1 MQDMRSE
8 IREAFEREQARNPAP
23 SNLRDRI
30 ELRVVSRPR
39 RPARLQW
46 IAAAAAIL
54 IGALVVAGLSWSRL
68 AHNVGQARPTALPS
82 ASPVASPT
90 ATPFVEDYG
99 TPPEGVPLIYLQ
111 DPKNPAWYIGF
122 DWSGTPRGTV
132 KLAQAIDVQ
141 GSVTQA
147 PDGSGFAVAPAAKG
161 GFQVFLDR
169 LGQPTI
175 NQDATTRFQDQMW
188 ADDSSRLCT
197 LDYDSRGWRIGV
209 RSPGGAPVIH
219 AVALDASIAQSGNIA
234 ISFRSCSP
242 VRDRAVLVYNAYG
255 HPTDVYVVRLSD
267 GAVLLHQ
274 SHPAN
279 SLADITAS
287 SDGSLIAESS
297 NKSTGY
303 LLDGPAANTLV
314 RRVSDG
320 GVVATLDPGYGV
332 LAFSRDNSLALV
344 NTSPWASGVATHLA
358 LVRLS
363 DRAILWT
370 YDGGEEFAG
379 SLSRPDVPAF
389 AVLLEQPTAQ
399 VAHTTVDLV
408 IIAADG
414 AATTLPDRY
423 VRP

>member
-1 MQDMRSE
+1 MQDMRSD
-8 IREAFEREQARNPAP
+8 IRVAFEREQARNPVP
-23 SNLRDRI
+23 SNLPDRI
-30 ELRVVSRPR
+30 ELAVASQPR
-39 RPARLQW
+39 RRAGLQW

-54 IGALVVAGLSWSRL
+54 IAALVVAGLSWSRL
-68 AHNVGQARPTALPS
+68 AHNVGQARPK
-82 ASPVASPT
+82 ASPIASPT

-99 TPPEGVPLIYLQ
+99 TPPAGVPLIYLQ

-122 DWSGTPRGTV
+122 DWSGIPRGTV
-132 KLAQAIDVQ
+132 KLAQAIDAQ

-169 LGQPTI
+169 LGQQTGT
-175 NQDATTRFQDQMW
+175 QDSTTRFQDQMW

-197 LDYDSRGWRIGV
+197 LDYDSHGWHIGV
-209 RSPGGAPVIH
+209 RSPGDAPVVH
-219 AVALDASIAQSGNIA
+219 AVALDPSIVQSGNIA
-234 ISFRSCSP
+234 ISFRSCSL

-267 GAVLLHQ
+267 GGVLLHQ

-287 SDGSLIAESS
+287 PDGSLIAESS
-297 NKSTGY
+297 NRSTGY
-303 LLDGPAANTLV
+303 LMDGPASNTVV
-314 RRVSDG
+314 RRVTDNA
-320 GVVATLDPGYGV
+320 VVATLDPGYGV
-332 LAFSRDNSLALV
+332 LAFSHDNTLALV

-358 LVRLS
+358 VVRLS
-363 DRAILWT
+363 DRAILWK
-370 YDGGEEFAG
+370 YDGSEEFAG
-379 SLSRPDVPAF
+379 SLSRPDAPGI

-399 VAHTTVDLV
+399 ISHTSVDVV

-414 AATTLPDRY
+414 TATTPPDRY
-423 VRP
+423 IRP